1 MAYTANKLMASA
13 LRKLVDFDPDATTAV
28 VADLVPGGA
37 AKGIALAEHSFQS
50 FLAGL
55 VRTVGTGAV
64 TLLEIITAD
73 AADMTGNVTA
83 IKTLAGL
90 TADAVGDTIWL
101 ECTGEEVAAAKA
113 ATNLYIGVRVTLA
126 TGTDECIV
134 YFEAANGRKADGL
147 TAAYI
152 A

>member
-1 MAYTANKLMASA
+1 MAYTANKLMASS
-13 LRKLVDFDPDATTAV
+13 LRKLADFDPDATTAV
-28 VADLVPGGA
+28 VVDLKVGSGKGVP
-37 AKGIALAEHSFQS
+37 LAEHSFQA
-50 FLAGL
+50 FLAGV
-55 VRTVGTGAV
+55 VRSVGTGAI

-73 AADMTGNVTA
+73 AAAMTGNVTA

-101 ECTGEEVAAAKA
+101 EVTGEEVAAAKA

-134 YFEAANGRKADGL
+134 YFEAGAGRKVDGL

>member
-1 MAYTANKLMASA
+1 MAYTANKLMASS
-13 LRKLVDFDPDATTAV
+13 LRKMADFDPDATTAV
-28 VADLVPGGA
+28 VVDLKVGS
-37 AKGIALAEHSFQS
+37 AKGVALADYSFQS

-73 AADMTGNVTA
+73 AAAMTGNVTA
-83 IKTLAGL
+83 IKTLAGT

-101 ECTGEEVAAAKA
+101 ECTGEEVAAARA
-113 ATNLYIGVRVTLA
+113 ATNLYIGLRVTLA
-126 TGTDECIV
+126 TGTDECIA
-134 YFEAANGRKADGL
+134 YFEASGGRKQDAL

-152 A
+152 S

>member
-13 LRKLVDFDPDATTAV
+13 LRKLADFDPDATSAV
-28 VADLVPGGA
+28 VVDLKNGT
-37 AKGIALAEHSFQS
+37 AKGIALAENAFQA
-50 FLAGL
+50 FLLGV
-55 VRTVGTGAV
+55 VRSVGTGAI
-64 TLLEIITAD
+64 TLIEIITAD
-73 AADMTGNVTA
+73 AAAMTGNVTA

-113 ATNLYIGVRVTLA
+113 ATNLYIGARVTLA

-134 YFEAANGRKADGL
+134 YFEAAHGRKADGL

-152 A
+152 S

>member
-1 MAYTANKLMASA
+1 MAYTANKLMASSQ
-13 LRKLVDFDPDATTAV
+13 RKLADFDPDATTAV
-28 VADLVPGGA
+28 VVDLKNGA
-37 AKGIALAEHSFQS
+37 AKGLALAENAFQS
-50 FLAGL
+50 FLLGV
-55 VRTVGTGAV
+55 VRTVGTGAI
-64 TLLEIITAD
+64 TLIEIITAD
-73 AADMTGNVTA
+73 AAALTGNVTA

-113 ATNLYIGVRVTLA
+113 ASNLYIGARITLA

-134 YFEAANGRKADGL
+134 YFEAGNGRKADGL